1 MLQGKDGT
9 TFTIT
14 YKWRSSGSGSDYDYG
29 TSTRGKATNAAGKSG
44 RWILEGGGFTED
56 NGTTQEDT
64 CTPAGMRSTASGITS
79 TQHEARNTW
88 RNVLRTPQH
97 RMDIRVRCKR
107 SMDPVTGRKTFM
119 AHRARDPHSSHIS
132 SGTGNFSVPHICD
145 WYYQY
150 QFNKAIAAY
159 DRFQGIDCEGMIQ
172 EAREYNEKTCKE
184 KEEQFLVPAE
194 EREELD
200 HLLDPWGTGMMGY
213 VDIPKIGVHIPIYH
227 GTEERALQSGAGFWY
242 GTSLPVGGENTH
254 CVLAAHNGLVKAKLF
269 TGLDNWK
276 WEIVHSGCL
285 KMRHSYE
292 VESDPRNTSGRDGRT
307 LYPERKRP
315 CDALYLYSVW
325 GKYPQALCPR
335 IPGNRTGRMMEKM
348 RRFTKSENGAFST

>member
-1 MLQGKDGT
+1 MEH
-9 TFTIT
+9 
-14 YKWRSSGSGSDYDYG
+14 GSG
-29 TSTRGKATNAAGKSG
+29 NSG
-44 RWILEGGGFTED
+44 RKPSWL
-56 NGTTQEDT
+56 
-64 CTPAGMRSTASGITS
+64 
-79 TQHEARNTW
+79 
-88 RNVLRTPQH
+88 
-97 RMDIRVRCKR
+97 
-107 SMDPVTGRKTFM
+107 TGRGILIAVIFLLGLG
-119 AHRARDPHSSHIS
+119 I
-132 SGTGNFSVPHICD
+132 FLYPHICD

-172 EAREYNEKTCKE
+172 AAREYNERLAK

-269 TGLDNWK
+269 TDLDK
-276 WEIVHSGCL
+276 L
-285 KMRHSYE
+285 E
-292 VESDPRNTSGRDGRT
+292 VGD
-307 LYPERKRP
+307 
-315 CDALYLYSVW
+315 
-325 GKYPQALCPR
+325 
-335 IPGNRTGRMMEKM
+335 
-348 RRFTKSENGAFST
+348 RFTLDARQTHE